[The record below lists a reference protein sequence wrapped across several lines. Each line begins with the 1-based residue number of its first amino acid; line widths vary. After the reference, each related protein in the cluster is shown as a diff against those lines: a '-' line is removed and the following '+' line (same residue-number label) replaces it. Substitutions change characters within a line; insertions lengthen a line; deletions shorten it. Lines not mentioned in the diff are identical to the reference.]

1 MVQTTRLRSPS
12 GDRSTRP
19 ILTPTAMNDSPH
31 LQLPTIEPPVRPP
44 SATAPLAG
52 SSASGIARADVAAPT
67 LIQPLGSD
75 GAPRST
81 PPATSGRG
89 GRIARTGIAFVAGA
103 ALVAGGFGV
112 AQLTE
117 NDPDA
122 TDASVVEVSAPT
134 SETAQSEAEGAGPS
148 SSATP
153 PPLAGELEPAA
164 FVAQLLGPSVVQVET
179 NVGLGSGV
187 VFRDGLVMTNHHV
200 IAASSQIQIRTS
212 DGRTFETTL
221 VGSDA
226 RNDIA
231 VLRVAEGANL
241 PVAQLSPDAPVVG
254 QFTVAIGSPFQLQ
267 QTVTSGIVSALNRPV
282 PNQVGGYNAML
293 QTDTAINPG
302 NSGGALADRAGRV
315 IGINTSIRTDG
326 TSNSNVGIGF
336 AVPIATALDVADR
349 ILAGDNLNPGVLGV
363 SGSALDG
370 EVGVLVDDVTSGGAA
385 EEAGLLSGDRIL
397 TVNGAP
403 VTSFDELA
411 GLVQSNFSGDTVE
424 LIVERAGELEPVT
437 LSAILD

>member
-1 MVQTTRLRSPS
+1 
-12 GDRSTRP
+12 
-19 ILTPTAMNDSPH
+19 MNDSSNP
-31 LQLPTIEPPVRPP
+31 QLPNIEPPVRPP
-44 SATAPLAG
+44 SAAARPSTMAG
-52 SSASGIARADVAAPT
+52 GVALADVEAPT
-67 LIQPLGSD
+67 LVQPLGAAS
-75 GAPRST
+75 AQAT
-81 PPATSGRG
+81 PPASSGRG
-89 GRIARTGIAFVAGA
+89 GRIARMGVAFVAGA

-112 AQLTE
+112 AQLTQ
-117 NDPDA
+117 DDLA
-122 TDASVVEVSAPT
+122 TTDAPVVEVSAPP
-134 SETAQSEAEGAGPS
+134 SESAQSEDAGAGPS
-148 SSATP
+148 SSASP
-153 PPLAGELEPAA
+153 PPVAGELEPAA
-164 FVAQLLGPSVVQVET
+164 FVAQILGPSVVQVET
-179 NVGLGSGV
+179 DLGLGSGV
-187 VFRDGLVMTNHHV
+187 VFRDGLVMTNQHV
-200 IAASSQIQIRTS
+200 IADSSQIQIRTS

-231 VLRVAEGANL
+231 VLRVADGANL

-336 AVPIATALDVADR
+336 AVPISTALNVADR
-349 ILAGDNLNPGVLGV
+349 ILAGEALDPGVLGV
-363 SGSALDG
+363 SGSTRDG
-370 EVGVLVDDVTSGGAA
+370 QVGVLVEEVTSGGAA
-385 EEAGLLSGDRIL
+385 EAAGLQSGDRIL

-403 VTSFDELA
+403 VTTFDELA

-424 LIVERAGELEPVT
+424 LVVERDGQSEPI
-437 LSAILD
+437 ILTAVLN

>member
-1 MVQTTRLRSPS
+1 MGV
-12 GDRSTRP
+12 
-19 ILTPTAMNDSPH
+19 
-31 LQLPTIEPPVRPP
+31 
-44 SATAPLAG
+44 
-52 SSASGIARADVAAPT
+52 
-67 LIQPLGSD
+67 
-75 GAPRST
+75 
-81 PPATSGRG
+81 
-89 GRIARTGIAFVAGA
+89 AFVAGA

-112 AQLTE
+112 AQLTQ
-117 NDPDA
+117 DDLA
-122 TDASVVEVSAPT
+122 TTDAPVVEVSAPP
-134 SETAQSEAEGAGPS
+134 SESAQSEDAGAGPS
-148 SSATP
+148 SSASP
-153 PPLAGELEPAA
+153 PPVAGELEPAA
-164 FVAQLLGPSVVQVET
+164 FVAQILGPSVVQVET
-179 NVGLGSGV
+179 DLGLGSGV
-187 VFRDGLVMTNHHV
+187 VFRDGLVMTNQHV
-200 IAASSQIQIRTS
+200 IADSSQIQIRTS

-231 VLRVAEGANL
+231 VLRVADGANL

-336 AVPIATALDVADR
+336 AVPISTALNVADR
-349 ILAGDNLNPGVLGV
+349 ILAGEALDPGVLGV
-363 SGSALDG
+363 SGSTRDG
-370 EVGVLVDDVTSGGAA
+370 QVGVLVEEVTSGGAA
-385 EEAGLLSGDRIL
+385 EAAGLQSGDRIL

-403 VTSFDELA
+403 VTTFDELA

-424 LIVERAGELEPVT
+424 LVVERDGQSEPI
-437 LSAILD
+437 ILTAVLN